1 MQSAAVWGPVT
12 RIAQDVSM
20 MPVDVGRKTI
30 NGWVD
35 IESKPQIITAPSALV
50 DDLDWRYQVTVSWL
64 TAGNAWGTVTE
75 RTRDGM
81 YPARIE
87 LLQPRSVRVRV
98 GESGPEFFVNN
109 VQQFLFPVGDLWFKP
124 AYTMPGHV
132 LGLSPIAYHAA
143 KIGLGLTA
151 QKFGADYLGDG
162 GHPSA
167 LIQPEADPGIE
178 GAKSLKA
185 RFMDLTRGNREPI
198 VLPQSVKY
206 TPIQINPQESQF
218 LTTMQYTA
226 TEIIALVFLEDPADY
241 GAGAAG
247 SSLTYANRS
256 DADLA
261 RFKRRQFWVTKLQK
275 ALSDL
280 VTPDV
285 TVRLNTSS
293 ALMMTALERHELHKV
308 RLESKTQTVN
318 GVRLIEDEPP
328 FTGPEFNLP
337 GIPQLPQGGAD

>member
-1 MQSAAVWGPVT
+1 MQSAAVWGCVT
-12 RIAQDVSM
+12 KIAQDVSM
-20 MPVDVGRKTI
+20 MPVDVGRKTVS
-30 NGWVD
+30 GWV
-35 IESKPQIITAPSALV
+35 EVEPKPQIVAAPSALV
-50 DDLDWRYQVTVSWL
+50 DDLDWRYQVVVSWL
-64 TAGNAWGTVTE
+64 TAGNVWGTVTE

-87 LLQPRSVRVRV
+87 LLLPRSVRVRV
-98 GESGPEFFVNN
+98 GVAGPEFFVNN

-167 LIQPEADPGIE
+167 LIQPESDPGE
-178 GAKSLKA
+178 AGAKTLKE

-206 TPIQINPQESQF
+206 TPIQINPEESQF
-218 LTTMQYTA
+218 LSTMQYTA

-241 GAGAAG
+241 GAAAG
-247 SSLTYANRS
+247 GTSLTYANRS

-293 ALMMTALERHELHKV
+293 ALMMTAQERHELHKV

-328 FTGPEFNLP
+328 FSGAEFNLP